1 MVSFI
6 LETYLLKSSKP
17 ITLFLAVNRNQLF
30 VFLVANVVTG
40 LINLFI
46 DTLAY
51 SDDLALRVILVYAFV
66 VGAISVLLH
75 SLNLTIKL

>member
-6 LETYLLKSSKP
+6 LETYLLKSSKQ
-17 ITLFLAVNRNQLF
+17 ITLFSAVNRNQLL

-40 LINLFI
+40 LINMSI

-51 SDDLALRVILVYAFV
+51 PDDLALRVILVYAFV
-66 VGAISVLLH
+66 VGAIAVLLH
-75 SLNLTIKL
+75 SINLTIKL